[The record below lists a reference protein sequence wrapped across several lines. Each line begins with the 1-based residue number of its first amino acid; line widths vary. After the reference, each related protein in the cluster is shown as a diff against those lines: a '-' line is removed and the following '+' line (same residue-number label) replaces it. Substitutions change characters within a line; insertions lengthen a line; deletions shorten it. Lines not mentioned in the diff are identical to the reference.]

1 MRSRDRQRSVV
12 TMAAACAGLVVLTA
26 CSPGGVS
33 ARPASRQLPA
43 RANAAL
49 GTGTLYLLLGDVAIS
64 ANLWRIDLDTGRV
77 RQLTFNR
84 PQYGVSNFSAS
95 PAGLVLG
102 DARSGVDSTEIMVRG
117 GPQLL
122 SGGVGDSPKISE
134 AGQIVDVA
142 SAEQGVRHGPWS
154 HDRLLYWASPSSA
167 YRTMYQV
174 PPENLISIAWNP
186 AGTRLLVTSRDRR
199 RIGICDLASPRQ
211 VRDLGRLPGG
221 ALAECSWTARP
232 ARGT

>member
-174 PPENLISIAWNP
+174 PPENLISIAWN
-186 AGTRLLVTSRDRR
+186 R
-199 RIGICDLASPRQ
+199 
-211 VRDLGRLPGG
+211 PG
-221 ALAECSWTARP
+221 L
-232 ARGT
+232 